1 MKLDELMPDI
11 YQMISYDYQ
20 SIKSVDFE
28 TVLSSVQKDT
38 KSKDMPTLVQVSG
51 MPAAG
56 KSTYCQQFLKENP
69 DYIYVGFDKIMESL
83 DGYRQDVRRFGSVQA
98 FLNWE
103 MPARVI
109 GYELLKRLIG
119 TKNNILLEHSGTNDA
134 HIQLMKNVK
143 KKGYKTKVYFVMCD
157 EQKAMHRAVQREKE
171 TGRHTPPEI
180 IHERAGAL
188 KKYMEL
194 YKVVVDDFK
203 IFELSDK

>member
-11 YQMISYDYQ
+11 YQMISCDYQ

-28 TVLSSVQKDT
+28 TVLASVQKGM
-38 KSKDMPTLVQVSG
+38 KSKDVPDLIQVSG

-69 DYIYVGFDKIMESL
+69 DYVYVSFDKIMEGL
-83 DGYRQDVRRFGSVQA
+83 KGYCQDLQNLGSVQA

-109 GYELLKRLIG
+109 GYELLNRLINA
-119 TKNNILLEHSGTNDA
+119 KSNILLEHSGTNNA

-143 KKGYKTKVYFVMCD
+143 KRGYQTKVYFVMCD
-157 EQKAMHRAVQREKE
+157 EEKALRRAVQREKE
-171 TGRHTPPEI
+171 TGRHTPPKI
-180 IHERAGAL
+180 IHERAELL
-188 KKYMEL
+188 KKYMEQ
-194 YKVVVDDFK
+194 YKVIVDDFK
-203 IFELSDK
+203 AFEMPEK